1 MVIFC
6 FFYHDFLFFEINIK
20 QNKNKM
26 FECFEFENGGTGGF
40 ASSTDLARRAG
51 PVAEGDPHGYQ
62 LSALLSNPSIF
73 MLLLRIGSNHMP
85 RPEARS

>member
-1 MVIFC
+1 
-6 FFYHDFLFFEINIK
+6 
-20 QNKNKM
+20 M
-26 FECFEFENGGTGGF
+26 FECFEFENGGGTGGF

-62 LSALLSNPSIF
+62 LSALLSTPDRSIF
-73 MLLLRIGSNHMP
+73 MLLLRMGSNHMP